1 MIMFI
6 MNCILFVLT
15 LGVTYFAVV
24 FISLAYDVNFAD
36 KEYTVVSIAVTALA
50 FLMWTA
56 LYYSIT

>member
-1 MIMFI
+1 MIVL
-6 MNCILFVLT
+6 NCILFVMT

-24 FISLAYDVNFAD
+24 FLSLAYDANFAD

>member
-1 MIMFI
+1 MIIFI
-6 MNCILFVLT
+6 LNCILFMMT

-24 FISLAYDVNFAD
+24 FLSLAYDVNFAD

>member
-1 MIMFI
+1 MM
-6 MNCILFVLT
+6 T

-24 FISLAYDVNFAD
+24 FISLAYDSNFAD
-36 KEYTVVSIAVTALA
+36 KEYTVVSIAVTAGS